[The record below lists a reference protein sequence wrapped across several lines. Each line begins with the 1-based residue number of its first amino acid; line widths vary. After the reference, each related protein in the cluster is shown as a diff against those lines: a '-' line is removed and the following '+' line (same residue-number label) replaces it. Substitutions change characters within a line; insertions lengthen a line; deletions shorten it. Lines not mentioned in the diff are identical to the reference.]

1 MRQDETTKQDEKGQD
16 MKKHDTG
23 GGWMTRDATATE
35 DKGVV
40 KETGRPAPK
49 NGDNTITKP
58 SQKKKRN
65 QVCQI
70 KHKHQL
76 HEAFSAVLLQQKIL
90 FLIRLHKVEDC
101 PATSKQHS
109 GRHNATCQAS
119 NWTKSGGK
127 APWPGF
133 LLVGELVQVPHYPET
148 RTSPGG
154 YLHRA

>member
-58 SQKKKRN
+58 SQKKKET
-65 QVCQI
+65 
-70 KHKHQL
+70 L
-76 HEAFSAVLLQQKIL
+76 S
-90 FLIRLHKVEDC
+90 LIHI
-101 PATSKQHS
+101 
-109 GRHNATCQAS
+109 
-119 NWTKSGGK
+119 
-127 APWPGF
+127 
-133 LLVGELVQVPHYPET
+133 
-148 RTSPGG
+148 
-154 YLHRA
+154 